1 MRRASVVLTTF
12 VLFSVGFPTVM
23 SSSSTAAAVA
33 PACAASS
40 LRITDYNTLV
50 GAGNVNDL
58 FWIRNLSSHACSL
71 RGYVRVAY
79 VGVYGSGTPY
89 KVPQRLAVREVHS
102 YGRDGNDI
110 GGLKGGRPVPRVTVQ
125 PNGGVASFWL
135 AGTDEPVG
143 NPPGRCIV
151 SHKMLV
157 WLPGSS
163 ISIVVQPLRANGFFW
178 CGGFAAHPI
187 LPGKSG
193 SDPSMPLSYYFGTP
207 G

>member
-1 MRRASVVLTTF
+1 MRRTSLFLAMTVVL
-12 VLFSVGFPTVM
+12 VAWCSVSIG
-23 SSSSTAAAVA
+23 SSPATAAA
-33 PACAASS
+33 AASCTTVS
-40 LRITDYNTLV
+40 VRITDYNTVV
-50 GAGNVNDL
+50 GAGSVNDL
-58 FWIRNLSSHACSL
+58 FWIKNVSRQACTL

-79 VGVYGSGTPY
+79 VGVYGIGTPY
-89 KVPQRLAVREVHS
+89 KDHHRLTVREVRS
-102 YGRDGNDI
+102 YGRNGNDI
-110 GGLKGGRPVPRVTVQ
+110 GGLKKGLQIPRVTVQ
-125 PNGGVASFWL
+125 PDGGLASFWL

-151 SHKMLV
+151 SYKMLV

-163 ISIVVQPLRANGFFW
+163 TSIAVQPLRANGFYW

-193 SDPSMPLSYYFGTP
+193 SDPPRPLSYYFGTP